1 MFSQW
6 SNTLQ
11 QAQPLFGE
19 TGFSS
24 DDTTASSGGDSYSS
38 GDESSSL
45 SSDQEGMNRHFQ
57 LPESSTTTNHINMVV
72 DDHVKKNKK
81 PQTTLVAHTTNTTQF
96 RCVITSWH
104 PKDPSIL
111 HIGAATDLFTLG
123 SKAYPLPHINMKLAC
138 ASHSIFLSVCQR
150 FIHAGHSSLSSQE
163 KFLLETSR
171 RYLALLHEQCAL
183 LSKSVHTG
191 RDNLLGETIDNNR
204 RTLYQQQLALYQQ
217 SATLWHICE
226 LFYLTPSSLRPVGFV
241 KWLQFCFSSSSS
253 DGGQDGVAGTTLID
267 QLDDFLAEQVS
278 QKSSSHKSSSS
289 SSSSVKKSDTRLD
302 RARLK
307 RTASTPEKNMVYY
320 GHWKRICIPER
331 LAPVSDEDE
340 FTKRMEKQLKRVSS
354 MKGMSKITK
363 KLVASSDDHAGAQA
377 ADKDVVW
384 KDGPDG
390 RRIISA
396 ASLDRLIR
404 NLADSTTFSQ
414 DKDYVAIMI
423 LTHREFLDSSA
434 QLMQKLMDRYYS
446 KPPPGMKG
454 DELEEFQKFHML
466 LRLRITNVVKL
477 WTTEFSYDFVDE
489 SLNQLFEKFT
499 AEMSLDEHAKVFAER
514 IRALLR
520 QNRGMKIVQP
530 KVPPI
535 LPSQKRS
542 KKSGDALTLLDIHP
556 TELARQLS
564 LLDFKVFSRIRP
576 VQLLRG
582 SFSAKDK
589 EKRAPD
595 VVALINRFNRA
606 SYWAASEVVLQKRPK
621 ECAKAITHLI
631 LTMEELL
638 DMNNF
643 HSLMALFSG
652 LSMTPVSRL
661 KQSWALVKPKMM
673 AIWNRCEEVLDPS
686 KNFAKYRERLA
697 SANPPA
703 IPFQGAFLTDLTF
716 VAENAALTADGLIN
730 WEKMMIIG
738 KVLLQIHRNQ
748 QEPYAFEIV
757 RSIRNYLEHD
767 HLCLGEK
774 ELYEKSYQ
782 LEGKKS
788 KASSSSSGSSSK
800 SDKNWFGSIRRK
812 K

>member
-81 PQTTLVAHTTNTTQF
+81 TTDTLVAHTTNTTQF

-253 DGGQDGVAGTTLID
+253 DGQDGVAGTTLID

-289 SSSSVKKSDTRLD
+289 SSSS
-302 RARLK
+302 
-307 RTASTPEKNMVYY
+307 
-320 GHWKRICIPER
+320 
-331 LAPVSDEDE
+331 
-340 FTKRMEKQLKRVSS
+340 
-354 MKGMSKITK
+354 
-363 KLVASSDDHAGAQA
+363 
-377 ADKDVVW
+377 
-384 KDGPDG
+384 
-390 RRIISA
+390 
-396 ASLDRLIR
+396 
-404 NLADSTTFSQ
+404 
-414 DKDYVAIMI
+414 
-423 LTHREFLDSSA
+423 
-434 QLMQKLMDRYYS
+434 
-446 KPPPGMKG
+446 
-454 DELEEFQKFHML
+454 
-466 LRLRITNVVKL
+466 
-477 WTTEFSYDFVDE
+477 
-489 SLNQLFEKFT
+489 
-499 AEMSLDEHAKVFAER
+499 
-514 IRALLR
+514 
-520 QNRGMKIVQP
+520 
-530 KVPPI
+530 
-535 LPSQKRS
+535 
-542 KKSGDALTLLDIHP
+542 
-556 TELARQLS
+556 LS
-564 LLDFKVFSRIRP
+564 H
-576 VQLLRG
+576 
-582 SFSAKDK
+582 
-589 EKRAPD
+589 
-595 VVALINRFNRA
+595 N
-606 SYWAASEVVLQKRPK
+606 
-621 ECAKAITHLI
+621 
-631 LTMEELL
+631 
-638 DMNNF
+638 
-643 HSLMALFSG
+643 
-652 LSMTPVSRL
+652 
-661 KQSWALVKPKMM
+661 
-673 AIWNRCEEVLDPS
+673 
-686 KNFAKYRERLA
+686 
-697 SANPPA
+697 
-703 IPFQGAFLTDLTF
+703 
-716 VAENAALTADGLIN
+716 
-730 WEKMMIIG
+730 
-738 KVLLQIHRNQ
+738 
-748 QEPYAFEIV
+748 
-757 RSIRNYLEHD
+757 
-767 HLCLGEK
+767 
-774 ELYEKSYQ
+774 
-782 LEGKKS
+782 
-788 KASSSSSGSSSK
+788 SSSSSSSHYYFLLCRSLIYGYFSRALELIESLEAPDQTLSIVSILLNTMPSFHNTAALVDGTSLRQQWSEWRTSCREQYTQQEHAGSPALHALAILAGNTSVICQYAEQWFEMFVAELFYRPQQHSTSTSFGHVPLSPTEQVATLYQLAFNAYSHPKFARGGHTQRATSIFSLIRVIHQNHQASAAKMGADRDAALAVVNFIHEQVGSWWLSAHLADLLHHGGMLKTAPLPVGMPLRDYYLLEYGSAVLAPHANLLELALDYFSECGQLGSSYQRTFVQRHCVDSITPLNERHALKMLRLCAKHDLPASISRQIKLHTASLYMREKRFACAIRWFVYARHYDAIQSLANQLIDTLTTCDAQTLSDLAQVIPTLNIHPPINALLFLQYYEKLQHAK
-800 SDKNWFGSIRRK
+800 SAQQRASLILKLLRK
-812 K
+812 KIAPKRIWAGLISDLMPLIALPKLAHLFQKSTIYFLMQCFQSLLVTEHTLTPSQIQNIRATLTHHLAFSIATNSSLSSSSLSIGLDRTIE